1 MSQAYCNNCKEV
13 IPLNGHIKKAV
24 CKCGGT
30 GLIVAYS
37 RWSDK
42 IGWDY
47 FDSNGKFLKFVAHI
61 PYGLTVEHPEITEV
75 KQPIKQLGLFE
86 IANNS

>member
-1 MSQAYCNNCKEV
+1 MSQAYCNNCKEI

-37 RWSDK
+37 RWNDK
-42 IGWDY
+42 VGWDY
-47 FDSNGKFLKFVAHI
+47 FDNQGKFLKFVAHI
-61 PYGLTVEHPEITEV
+61 PFGESGIVEQSA
-75 KQPIKQLGLFE
+75 KAPIKQLDLF
-86 IANNS
+86 